1 MVHCC
6 CGDCSVVGL
15 FWFDPLPL
23 PPGGAFGLL
32 PFLPPPLDPD
42 SWIDANTDASGDT
55 VVVVA
60 PDSSIEANTDAN
72 GDTVVP
78 VLVMGLL
85 GFATTAG
92 GSGIFGGSH
101 IKSL

>member
-1 MVHCC
+1 M
-6 CGDCSVVGL
+6 GL
-15 FWFDPLPL
+15 FWFDPLPS

-32 PFLPPPLDPD
+32 PFPPPPLDPD

-78 VLVMGLL
+78 VSVMGLL

-101 IKSL
+101 TKSL

>member
-1 MVHCC
+1 M
-6 CGDCSVVGL
+6 GL
-15 FWFDPLPL
+15 FWFDPPPL

-32 PFLPPPLDPD
+32 P
-42 SWIDANTDASGDT
+42 DANTDASGDT

-60 PDSSIEANTDAN
+60 PDSSIEANTNAN

-85 GFATTAG
+85 DFATTAG
-92 GSGIFGGSH
+92 GSGIFGGLY